1 MKLEKVRA
9 TEAQKW
15 MSIKRDYLELQI
27 IRLFL
32 FHAPVGDQA
41 VISWGNVSR
50 NKIFILKT
58 TASST
63 VWLEI
68 SISSWVNV
76 HKSDTE
82 LPATIHSVYADTKGK
97 VSEIVQFVPE
107 WFLIENTPCRKLSAR
122 HDVWLKAL
130 KKICKYGCA
139 VIYNLKDRKNCKRKM
154 IFTPV
159 SGSYWL
165 EQKIKKNWKIKFE
178 RGKVPFRWS
187 FSLVSHWFST
197 MCPRCVCLLSLL

>member
-1 MKLEKVRA
+1 M
-9 TEAQKW
+9 
-15 MSIKRDYLELQI
+15 QI

-159 SGSYWL
+159 SGSYCL
-165 EQKIKKNWKIKFE
+165 EQKIKKTEKKFE

-197 MCPRCVCLLSLL
+197 MYPRCVCLLSLQAIYRAT